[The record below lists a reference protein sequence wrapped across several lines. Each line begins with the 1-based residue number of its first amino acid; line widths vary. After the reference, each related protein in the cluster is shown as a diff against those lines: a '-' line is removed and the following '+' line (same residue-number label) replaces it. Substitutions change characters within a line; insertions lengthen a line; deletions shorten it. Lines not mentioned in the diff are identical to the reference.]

1 MNEHWTEELFGLM
14 LEKMSE
20 RLRQEA
26 EFRAALAGAKLGG
39 TSRRVTDRELFARAG
54 IAVKRVN

>member
-1 MNEHWTEELFGLM
+1 M
-14 LEKMSE
+14 LEKMGE

-39 TSRRVTDRELFARAG
+39 ASRRVTDKELFAKAG
-54 IAVKRVN
+54 ISVRRMQ